1 MLVYCSSA
9 LFNKLMFWGLYWHL
23 TAWLELVWLKSW
35 KNTMGCLSPLPKIP
49 VGEERIGKY
58 LSWFI
63 FCGSTIPVK
72 CSQKYLWGLGLAH
85 LTWASSDSQSEQIAG
100 HFYVCE
106 KHWSAAGSEAGAAF
120 WSSVFRTE
128 RNACVCKLGS
138 CVEPRVKPLFF
149 TQVSDLAVPD
159 HSLPIKAEG
168 FLSQWKVRLLLT
180 EVLNKIFAV
189 ILIWSFTDCSSQR
202 FLLY

>member
-23 TAWLELVWLKSW
+23 TAWLELMWLKSW

-49 VGEERIGKY
+49 VGEEGLGNTWADLYSVVQLFQWNAHKTT
-58 LSWFI
+58 FEA
-63 FCGSTIPVK
+63 
-72 CSQKYLWGLGLAH
+72 WGLLT
-85 LTWASSDSQSEQIAG
+85 LTWASLESQSEQIAG
-100 HFYVCE
+100 LFYVCE
-106 KHWSAAGSEAGAAF
+106 KHWSAVGSAVGAAF
-120 WSSVFRTE
+120 WSSVFRRE
-128 RNACVCKLGS
+128 MHVSASLVLVSSLEKNLCFS
-138 CVEPRVKPLFF
+138 

-159 HSLPIKAEG
+159 HSLPIKG

-180 EVLNKIFAV
+180 KVLNKIFAV
-189 ILIWSFTDCSSQR
+189 ILIRSFTDCSSQR